1 MSIVMLAWPK
11 LLSLPIFT
19 FDLAIDIQTKLKKG
33 GTQSVTFT
41 GFCKKV
47 VKAFISTN
55 LDHFFKHK
63 MCLTLFSLS

>member
-1 MSIVMLAWPK
+1 M
-11 LLSLPIFT
+11 
-19 FDLAIDIQTKLKKG
+19 DIQTKLKKG